1 MLPYLESKEEK
12 YKKILSFIKDDSES
26 AKKRKEEVIEKINFI
41 ENLKKGLK

>member
-1 MLPYLESKEEK
+1 MLPYLENKEEK
-12 YKKILSFIKDDSES
+12 YKKILSFIKDDSKV